1 MMQAIYWDGN
11 GMDTEEIRVWDRLTM
26 RHLEEL
32 ALIEIMR
39 NPETGDYVMVLGIG
53 IQKKLMTSMPEK
65 MIKIS
70 CKKDEI
76 MDILATYLERDIL
89 PSEGPSAA
97 RSSS

>member
-1 MMQAIYWDGN
+1 
-11 GMDTEEIRVWDRLTM
+11 MDTEEIRVWDRLKM

-39 NPETGDYVMVLGIG
+39 NPETGDYVLVLGIG
-53 IQKKLMTSMPEK
+53 IQKKLMTSVPEK

-70 CKKDEI
+70 CQKEEI
-76 MDILATYLERDIL
+76 PDILATYLREDIV
-89 PSEGPSAA
+89 PSDEPPAA